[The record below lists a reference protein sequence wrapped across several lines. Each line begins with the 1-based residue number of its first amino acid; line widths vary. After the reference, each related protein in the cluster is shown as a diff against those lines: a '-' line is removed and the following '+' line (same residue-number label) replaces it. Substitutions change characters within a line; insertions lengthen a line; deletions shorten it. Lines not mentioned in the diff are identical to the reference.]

1 MFETTPQSA
10 PVMAAAM
17 QPSQLLI
24 IDLLRHGVRRHPQ
37 QEIVSR
43 RIEGDIHRYT
53 YADCYAR
60 TSQLAHTLAKLNIQ
74 PSDRV
79 ATLAWNTYRHLELY
93 YAVSGIGAVLH
104 TVNPRLLAEQIAWI
118 MADADAQWLFVDAC
132 FAELAAEV
140 VAQLPKLKGIVVL
153 ADTKNQPAFSDVKQP
168 LYAYEQ
174 LLLEQATDYTWP
186 ALHEDTAALLCYTSG
201 TTGHPKGVLS
211 SHRAMVLHAQAT
223 ASAELLDLRA
233 NTVLMPMVA
242 MYHAGAWGAPYA
254 APLAG
259 SKLVLPGSGMSGA
272 DMHELITQEH
282 VTVGLGVPTIWL
294 TLHNYLHE
302 KAAAVPSLERVC
314 VGGAASPLGLV
325 KTFDESYD
333 VYWQPIWGMTE
344 TGPLA
349 CSAPPEPSLMALP
362 KEQRYRIQTTAG
374 RACFGVEMEIV
385 NADGVAQPHD
395 GETSGE
401 LRVRGPWIASSYFQR
416 DDPDTFADGWLATGD
431 IAVIDAHGYMKV
443 VDRKKDVIKSGGEWI
458 SSLDIENICS
468 QHPAVNE
475 SCVIGVKHPKWDE
488 RPLLLVVA
496 NKGKKLDKAMLY
508 DFLQGKIAKWWMPD
522 DILIVDDLPHTGT
535 GKLVKNELRK
545 QYANYLIEAQDANE
559 E

>member
-1 MFETTPQSA
+1 MFETSSSSA
-10 PVMAAAM
+10 PAFAGAM
-17 QPSQLLI
+17 QSSQLLI
-24 IDLLRHGVRRHPQ
+24 IDLLRHSVRRHPQ

-53 YADCYAR
+53 YAECYQR
-60 TSQLAHTLAKLNIQ
+60 SCQLAHCLTEFGVQ
-74 PSDRV
+74 PGERV

-93 YAVSGIGAVLH
+93 YAVSGMGAILH
-104 TVNPRLLAEQIAWI
+104 TVNPRLIAEQIEWI
-118 MADADAQWLFVDAC
+118 LNDANATWLFVDAC
-132 FAELAAEV
+132 FSELAAQV
-140 VAQLPKLKGIVVL
+140 VNKVPQLKGVIVL
-153 ADTKNQPAFSDVKQP
+153 ADDCQQPELKECKPP
-168 LYAYEQ
+168 LHAYEQ
-174 LLLEQATDYTWP
+174 LLDGQATDFNWP
-186 ALHEDTAALLCYTSG
+186 ALHEDSAALLCYTSG
-201 TTGHPKGVLS
+201 TTGNPKGVLS

-223 ASAELLDLRA
+223 VSAELLDLRA
-233 NTVLMPMVA
+233 TTVLMPMVA

-259 SKLVLPGSGMSGA
+259 CKLVLPGNGMSGEA
-272 DMHELITQEH
+272 MHQLIEAEQ

-294 TLHNYLHE
+294 TLHNYLAEH
-302 KAAAVPSLERVC
+302 ATRLPTLERVC

-325 KTFDESYD
+325 KTFDQDYD

-349 CSAPPEPSLMALP
+349 SSAPPEPSLMALP
-362 KEQRYRIQTTAG
+362 LEQRYEIQTTAG
-374 RACFGVEMEIV
+374 RACFGVEMQIV
-385 NADGVAQPHD
+385 DADGAALPHD

-431 IAVIDAHGYMKV
+431 IAVIDPQGYMKV

-475 SCVIGVKHPKWDE
+475 SCVFGVKHPKWDE
-488 RPLLLVVA
+488 RPLLLVVV
-496 NKGKKLDKAMLY
+496 NKGEQVDKATLY
-508 DFLQGKIAKWWMPD
+508 QFLQGKIAKWWMPD
-522 DILIVDDLPHTGT
+522 DILFVSELPHTGT
-535 GKLVKNELRK
+535 GKLVKNQLRK
-545 QYANYLIEAQDANE
+545 QYQNYLLEQTTDA
-559 E
+559 

>member
-1 MFETTPQSA
+1 MFATTEENQPKLA
-10 PVMAAAM
+10 GAM
-17 QPSQLLI
+17 QASQLLI
-24 IDLLRHGVRRHPQ
+24 IDLLKHAVRRHPQ
-37 QEIVSR
+37 QQIVSR
-43 RIEGDIHRYT
+43 RIEGDIHRYS
-53 YADCYAR
+53 YAECYQR
-60 TSQLAHTLAKLNIQ
+60 SCQLAHSLDKLGVQ
-74 PSDRV
+74 PGDRV
-79 ATLAWNTYRHLELY
+79 ATLAWNTYRHMELY

-104 TVNPRLLAEQIAWI
+104 TVNPRLFAEQIEWI
-118 MADADAQWLFVDAC
+118 LNDAQAQWLFVDAC
-132 FAELAAEV
+132 FAELAASV
-140 VAQLPKLKGIVVL
+140 VDQVPQLRDVIVL
-153 ADTKNQPAFSDVKQP
+153 ADNKAEVLAKCQPK

-174 LLLEQATDYTWP
+174 LLYAQPTAYDWP
-186 ALHEDTAALLCYTSG
+186 ALHEDSAALLCYTSG

-233 NTVLMPMVA
+233 DTVLMPMVA

-259 SKLVLPGSGMSGA
+259 CKLVLPGSGMSGPA
-272 DMHELITQEH
+272 MYELIDSER

-302 KAAAVPSLERVC
+302 AARQVPTLERVC

-325 KTFDESYD
+325 KIFDEHYD

-362 KEQRYRIQTTAG
+362 KEQRYAIQTTAG
-374 RACFGVEMEIV
+374 RACFGVAMQIV
-385 NADGVAQPHD
+385 DASGNPLPHD
-395 GETSGE
+395 GNTSGE

-431 IAVIDAHGYMKV
+431 IAVIDPNGYMKV

-458 SSLDIENICS
+458 SSLDIENISS

-488 RPLLLVVA
+488 RPLLLIVR
-496 NKGKKLDKAMLY
+496 NKGTTVEKADIY
-508 DFLQGKIAKWWMPD
+508 DFLEGKIAKWWMPD
-522 DILIVDDLPHTGT
+522 DIIFVSELPHTGT

-545 QYANYLIEAQDANE
+545 HYQNYLIEASKDA
-559 E
+559 

>member
-1 MFETTPQSA
+1 MFETTQEPA

-37 QEIVSR
+37 QEVVSR

-53 YADCYAR
+53 YQDCYAR
-60 TSQLAHTLAKLNIQ
+60 TCQLAHALDELQIK
-74 PSDRV
+74 PGERV

-118 MADADAQWLFVDAC
+118 MQDADAQWLFVDAC
-132 FAELAAEV
+132 FAELATDV
-140 VAQLPKLKGIVVL
+140 VAQLPNLKGVVVL
-153 ADTKNQPAFSDVKQP
+153 ADSKQQPALTAVATP
-168 LYAYEQ
+168 LYAYEPLIADQ
-174 LLLEQATDYTWP
+174 PTTYTWP

-259 SKLVLPGSGMSGA
+259 AKLVLPGSGMSGA
-272 DMHELITQEH
+272 DMHELITKEH
-282 VTVGLGVPTIWL
+282 VNVGLGVPTIWL
-294 TLHNYLHE
+294 TLHNHLSE
-302 KAAAVPSLERVC
+302 KSLNVPSLKRVC

-325 KTFDESYD
+325 KTFDQQYD

-362 KEQRYRIQTTAG
+362 TEQRYRIQTTAG
-374 RACFGVEMEIV
+374 RACFGVEMQIV
-385 NADGVAQPHD
+385 NADGEPQPHD

-416 DDPDTFADGWLATGD
+416 DDPDTFAEGWLATGD
-431 IAVIDAHGYMKV
+431 IAVIDAQGYMKV

-496 NKGKKLDKAMLY
+496 NKGHALDKATLY
-508 DFLQGKIAKWWMPD
+508 EFLQGKIAKWWMPD
-522 DILIVDDLPHTGT
+522 DILIVTELPHTGT

-545 QYANYLIEAQDANE
+545 HYQNYLIESQDAN
-559 E
+559 

>member
-1 MFETTPQSA
+1 MFETTQHQAPQLA
-10 PVMAAAM
+10 GAM
-17 QPSQLLI
+17 QASQLLI
-24 IDLLRHGVRRHPQ
+24 IDLLRHGVRRHPT

-53 YADCYAR
+53 YTDCYQR
-60 TSQLAHTLAKLNIQ
+60 TCQLAHSLTKFGVK
-74 PSDRV
+74 PGERV

-104 TVNPRLLAEQIAWI
+104 TVNPRLIADQIEWI
-118 MADADAQWLFVDAC
+118 LNDANATWLFVDAC
-132 FAELAAEV
+132 FAELAAAV
-140 VAQLPKLKGIVVL
+140 VNQVPQLKGVIVL
-153 ADTKNQPAFSDVKQP
+153 ADDCQQPELAECQAQ
-168 LYAYEQ
+168 LYAYES
-174 LLLEQATDYTWP
+174 LLEDLPGEFSWP
-186 ALHEDTAALLCYTSG
+186 ALHEDSAALLCYTSG
-201 TTGHPKGVLS
+201 TTGNPKGVLS
-211 SHRAMVLHAQAT
+211 SQRAMVLHAQAT
-223 ASAELLDLRA
+223 VSAELLDLRA

-254 APLAG
+254 SPLAG
-259 SKLVLPGSGMSGA
+259 CKLVLPGMGMSGA
-272 DMHELITQEH
+272 AMYELIATEN

-294 TLHNYLHE
+294 TLHNYLNE
-302 KAAAVPSLERVC
+302 TTSSVPSLERVC

-325 KTFDESYD
+325 KAFDEDYD

-362 KEQRYRIQTTAG
+362 KAQRYRIQTTAG
-374 RACFGVEMEIV
+374 RACFGVDMEIV
-385 NADGVAQPHD
+385 NADGEALPHD

-401 LRVRGPWIASSYFQR
+401 LRVRGPWIANSYYQR
-416 DDPDTFADGWLATGD
+416 NDPETFADGWLATGD
-431 IAVIDAHGYMKV
+431 IAVIDPQGYMKV

-488 RPLLLVVA
+488 RPLLLVVP
-496 NKGKKLDKAMLY
+496 NKGASVDKAMLY
-508 DFLQGKIAKWWMPD
+508 EFLQGKIAKWWTPD
-522 DILIVDDLPHTGT
+522 DILIVAELPHTGT

-545 QYANYLIEAQDANE
+545 QYENYLLEQSSDA
-559 E
+559 